1 MGKILQEFLPE
12 LFIASQQ
19 FEFLFILGGPGV
31 HLFPYI
37 INTLFGQHVFVI
49 GLFPFSGLGFINK
62 FITETADDKRKTKE
76 VNDAKVATY
85 NTLLGK
91 FTELN
96 TMVATIEEMI
106 YGISVD
112 ALLQKV

>member
-1 MGKILQEFLPE
+1 MPKNKADLIKYGEHLDAMKGFLADE
-12 LFIASQQ
+12 EKFK
-19 FEFLFILGGPGV
+19 
-31 HLFPYI
+31 
-37 INTLFGQHVFVI
+37 
-49 GLFPFSGLGFINK
+49 GFINK